1 MKCDKCGRSMLSA
14 GRPTPLGQSVCASC
28 SDKVNGL
35 IIGGATGG
43 LGGAVAGPGIVRWIR
58 TSMSGRPKQ

>member
-1 MKCDKCGRSMLSA
+1 MRQVRQGDAQRRTTHA
-14 GRPTPLGQSVCASC
+14 PGQSVCAGC
-28 SDKVNGL
+28 NDKVNGL

-43 LGGAVAGPGIVRWIR
+43 LGGAVAGPGIMGWIR